1 MLILSV
7 SGNSSY
13 CVQMSFFLEIAA
25 LGAGLIHFRFWFHFP
40 PKVQPYFQFQSIFGF
55 GWQPYATF
63 GHTFGLAESKI
74 FTFCLPL
81 VQQK

>member
-25 LGAGLIHFRFWFHFP
+25 LGEGLIHFRFWFHFP
-40 PKVQPYFQFQSIFGF
+40 PKVQP
-55 GWQPYATF
+55 TF
-63 GHTFGLAESKI
+63 SFSLYLASADSHM
-74 FTFCLPL
+74 PL
-81 VQQK
+81 LVILSVWPKVKFLLFVYL